1 MNSSGIEILSNPQP
15 CAHIVYSYTDDAHLA
30 EAVRVFAS
38 AGLQRGEAVLLIPTW
53 DHYDRVRQRLE
64 HDGFNLSELEA
75 TGQLVNEA
83 AKNLLYTFM
92 SDGLLDEHKFKTNI
106 GSMIE
111 KAKEGGGGDR
121 KPRPVRVF
129 GEMVDLIWKS
139 DPKATERLEQLWN
152 EVIKT
157 HSATLLCAYSL
168 SGTTNALPQPLLSCH
183 SHAVSQE
190 LALNQSV
197 G

>member
-1 MNSSGIEILSNPQP
+1 I
-15 CAHIVYSYTDDAHLA
+15 
-30 EAVRVFAS
+30 
-38 AGLQRGEAVLLIPTW
+38 
-53 DHYDRVRQRLE
+53 
-64 HDGFNLSELEA
+64 
-75 TGQLVNEA
+75 
-83 AKNLLYTFM
+83 
-92 SDGLLDEHKFKTNI
+92 DEHRFKAKI
-106 GSMIE
+106 GAMIE
-111 KAKEGGGGDR
+111 KAKEGGGDK

-139 DPKATERLEQLWN
+139 DPKTTERLEQLWN

-168 SGTTNALPQPLLSCH
+168 SGTPHALPQPLLSCH